1 MQKMVQNACVQIS
14 NMEENIQ
21 NVGHWRQACMN
32 VVMKGPGSLPAAIPY
47 IYIYIF
53 IYIHI
58 YIWFYFCF
66 YVHRTCSPQPGRCST
81 LIYNRHDHHHDHP
94 DHHWIIIIIITTIT
108 PSHHYHH
115 HIKICHPLWTRCW
128 IRDQKSPPSM
138 NNMLGRRGRLAP
150 FLPTW
155 PCLKNS
161 WDETISLQASEN
173 CARGW
178 FVSTIHSQEL
188 RLESDNDGFCSVHCQ
203 HDWPS

>member
-1 MQKMVQNACVQIS
+1 MCANFQYGRKHTKCGTLETSMYECGDERPRVATSGDTI
-14 NMEENIQ
+14 
-21 NVGHWRQACMN
+21 
-32 VVMKGPGSLPAAIPY
+32 Y
-47 IYIYIF
+47 IYIYI
-53 IYIHI
+53 YLYLYI

-150 FLPTW
+150 FLLTW
-155 PCLKNS
+155 PCLKK
-161 WDETISLQASEN
+161 Q
-173 CARGW
+173 
-178 FVSTIHSQEL
+178 L
-188 RLESDNDGFCSVHCQ
+188 RRNNKLAGLWKLRTWMVCQ
-203 HDWPS
+203 HYTFTRT

>member
-1 MQKMVQNACVQIS
+1 MMHMPLCKKWCKMHVCKFPIWKKTYKMWDIGDKHVWMWWWKAQGRYQRRYHI
-14 NMEENIQ
+14 
-21 NVGHWRQACMN
+21 
-32 VVMKGPGSLPAAIPY
+32 Y
-47 IYIYIF
+47 IYIYLFIF
-53 IYIHI
+53 IYI

-94 DHHWIIIIIITTIT
+94 DHHWIIIIIIITTIT

-150 FLPTW
+150 FLLTW
-155 PCLKNS
+155 PCLKK
-161 WDETISLQASEN
+161 Q
-173 CARGW
+173 
-178 FVSTIHSQEL
+178 L
-188 RLESDNDGFCSVHCQ
+188 RRNNKLAGLWKLRTWMVCQ
-203 HDWPS
+203 HYTFTRT